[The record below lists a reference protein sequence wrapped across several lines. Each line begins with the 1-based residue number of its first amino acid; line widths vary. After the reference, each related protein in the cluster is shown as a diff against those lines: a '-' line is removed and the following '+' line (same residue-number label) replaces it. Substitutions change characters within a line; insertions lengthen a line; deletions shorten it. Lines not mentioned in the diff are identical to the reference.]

1 MVTMGFQTLFEID
14 TNPGGTANWVRLGAG
29 IESATP
35 ALNETLVQRG
45 YLDGNG
51 GQSTRTTGF
60 QLVYTFSGERRPG
73 DTAQDYIYNKMLEL
87 GDNRMTQFRA
97 TDAGGAVITGPCSI
111 ANITPPGGNANDI
124 SAFSFEIHFNGK
136 PTLTPAALAAA
147 LTATFGAG
155 TAPGTT
161 KVTATPTGTNTLA
174 YKITKQAITVYGRQ
188 YVDGVIA
195 YTSGSDI
202 AGAVADD
209 YLNVYELDQYM
220 HVVKFASK
228 KLVAGDF
235 AP

>member
-111 ANITPPGGNANDI
+111 ANITPPGGYANDI

-136 PTLTPAALAAA
+136 PTLTPATAAAA
-147 LTATFGAG
+147 LSITVGAG

-161 KVTATPTGTNTLA
+161 KVTATGTNTLA

-209 YLNVYELDQYM
+209 YLNVYELDQYQ
-220 HVVKFASK
+220 HVVKFGFK
-228 KLVAGDF
+228 KLAAGDF
-235 AP
+235 AV